1 MRKLVERLLLFFV
14 GLPAIIASVFFLPYC
29 NYIILHIEL
38 LAFSVLAILEM
49 RDLLSKR
56 LPVHSAPL
64 SILLGMIIPVAAFLY
79 AVPGLPVRI
88 ITASIAVAT
97 ILVFFIEFIL
107 SFSGKFDSIIGRIA
121 STFIFILY
129 PGYLVMYLA
138 IMTVWPHAGAILSVF
153 FLMVFGCDSLA
164 WFFGMLF
171 GNSNRG
177 MIKASP
183 NKSIAGFAGG
193 YIGAI
198 GAGIAGTYIFTVPF
212 SGSIVQM
219 IILGGA
225 TATAAIVGDIFESIL
240 KRCANIKDSGNIIP
254 GRGGVLDSIDSILL
268 SAPVYYILCDLLFGF
283 GK

>member
-64 SILLGMIIPVAAFLY
+64 SILLGMIIPVASFLY

-129 PGYLVMYLA
+129 PGYLVMYLS

-183 NKSIAGFAGG
+183 NKSIAGFIGG
-193 YIGAI
+193 YFGAI

>member
-49 RDLLSKR
+49 RDLLSRR

-64 SILLGMIIPVAAFLY
+64 SILLGMIIPVASFLY

-198 GAGIAGTYIFTVPF
+198 AAGIAGTYIFTVPF

>member
-1 MRKLVERLLLFFV
+1 
-14 GLPAIIASVFFLPYC
+14 
-29 NYIILHIEL
+29 
-38 LAFSVLAILEM
+38 M

-64 SILLGMIIPVAAFLY
+64 SILLGMIIPVASFLY

-129 PGYLVMYLA
+129 PGYLVMYLS

-164 WFFGMLF
+164 WFFGILF
-171 GNSNRG
+171 GNNNRG

-183 NKSIAGFAGG
+183 NKSIAGFIGG
-193 YIGAI
+193 YFGAI

>member
-64 SILLGMIIPVAAFLY
+64 SILLGMIIPVASFLY

-129 PGYLVMYLA
+129 PGYLVMYLS

-183 NKSIAGFAGG
+183 NKSIAGFIGG
-193 YIGAI
+193 YFGAI

-240 KRCANIKDSGNIIP
+240 KRCVNIKDSGNIIP

>member
-49 RDLLSKR
+49 RDLLSSR

-64 SILLGMIIPVAAFLY
+64 SILLGMIIPVASFLY

-121 STFIFILY
+121 STFILILY

-198 GAGIAGTYIFTVPF
+198 GAGIAGTYVFTVPF

>member
-29 NYIILHIEL
+29 NYVILHIEL
-38 LAFSVLAILEM
+38 LVFSVLAILEM
-49 RDLLSKR
+49 RDLLSRK
-56 LPVHSAPL
+56 LPVHSIPL
-64 SILLGMIIPVAAFLY
+64 SILLGMIIPVASFLY

-107 SFSGKFDSIIGRIA
+107 SFSGKFDNIIGRIA

-183 NKSIAGFAGG
+183 NKSIAGFIGG

-198 GAGIAGTYIFTVPF
+198 GAGVAGAYFFSVPF
-212 SGSIVQM
+212 SGSIVKM
-219 IILGGA
+219 IILGAA

-240 KRCANIKDSGNIIP
+240 KRSANIKDSGHIIP

>member
-29 NYIILHIEL
+29 NYVILHIEL
-38 LAFSVLAILEM
+38 LVFSVLAILEM
-49 RDLLSKR
+49 RDLLSRR

-64 SILLGMIIPVAAFLY
+64 SILLGMIIPVASFLY

-107 SFSGKFDSIIGRIA
+107 SFSGKFDNIIGRIG

-129 PGYLVMYLA
+129 PGYLVMYLS
-138 IMTVWPHAGAILSVF
+138 IMTVWPYAGAILSVF

-198 GAGIAGTYIFTVPF
+198 GAGIAGTFIFTVPF
-212 SGSIVQM
+212 SGSIVKM

-240 KRCANIKDSGNIIP
+240 KRSVNIKDSGNIIP

>member
-49 RDLLSKR
+49 RDLLSRR

-64 SILLGMIIPVAAFLY
+64 SILLGMIIPVASFLY

-153 FLMVFGCDSLA
+153 FLMVFGCDSFA

-212 SGSIVQM
+212 SGLIVQM
-219 IILGGA
+219 IILGSA